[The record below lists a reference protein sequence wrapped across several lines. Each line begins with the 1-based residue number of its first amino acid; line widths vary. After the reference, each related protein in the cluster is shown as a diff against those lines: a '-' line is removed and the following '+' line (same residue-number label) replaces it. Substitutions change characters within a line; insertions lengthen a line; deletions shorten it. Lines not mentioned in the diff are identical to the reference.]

1 MIKLNVNNKVFMK
14 FPNPLI
20 EAKLI
25 KRYKRFLT
33 DVQMQDG
40 SDITV
45 HCPNTGSMK
54 RCMPE
59 GARIWISDSQ
69 NDKRKYR
76 HTWELVEIDE
86 KHLVCINTGLPN
98 KIVKEAIDNG
108 VIKEL
113 QGYQNI
119 KAEVKYGEASR
130 IDWLLSN
137 DGGKDLCYVEVKN
150 ATLLEGGELGV
161 DGHGYF
167 PDAVTERGRKHL
179 YELANMVKQGHRAV
193 LCFCVSHTGIDK
205 VSPAAHIDEKY
216 TRALKEVMA
225 LGVEVIAYKA
235 KINTQEIILEQKIA
249 VIV

>member
-1 MIKLNVNNKVFMK
+1 MK

-33 DVQMQDG
+33 DIILPDG
-40 SDITV
+40 REITV

-59 GARIWISDSQ
+59 NARIWISDSQ
-69 NDKRKYR
+69 NEKRKYR
-76 HTWELVEIDE
+76 HTWELVEIDGQ
-86 KHLVCINTGLPN
+86 HLACINTGLPN
-98 KIVKEAIDNG
+98 KLVKEAIDNG
-108 VIKEL
+108 VIEEL

-137 DGGKDLCYVEVKN
+137 NDGEDLCYVEVKN
-150 ATLLEGGELGV
+150 ATLLEDGVLGEN
-161 DGHGYF
+161 GHGYF

-179 YELANMVKQGHRAV
+179 YELAEMVKQGHRAV
-193 LCFCVSHTGIDK
+193 LCFCVSHTGINK

-216 TRALKEVMA
+216 TQALKEVMS
-225 LGVEVIAYKA
+225 LGVEVIAYRA
-235 KINTQEIILEQKIA
+235 KITQEEIGLTQK
-249 VIV
+249 VPVVV

>member
-1 MIKLNVNNKVFMK
+1 MK

-33 DVQMQDG
+33 DVVLPDG
-40 SDITV
+40 REITV

-69 NDKRKYR
+69 NEKRKYR
-76 HTWELVEIDE
+76 HTWELVEIDNQ
-86 KHLVCINTGLPN
+86 HLACINTGLPN
-98 KIVKEAIDNG
+98 KLVKEAIDNG
-108 VIKEL
+108 VISEL
-113 QGYQNI
+113 QGYQAI

-137 DGGKDLCYVEVKN
+137 NEGEELCYVEVKN
-150 ATLLEGGELGV
+150 ATLLEDGELG
-161 DGHGYF
+161 DGGWGYF
-167 PDAVTERGRKHL
+167 PDAVTDRGRKHL
-179 YELANMVKQGHRAV
+179 YELAEMVKQGHRAV
-193 LCFCVSHTGIDK
+193 LCFCVSHTGINK
-205 VSPAAHIDEKY
+205 VSPAAHIDMKY
-216 TRALKEVMA
+216 TQALEEVMA
-225 LGVEVIAYKA
+225 LGVEVIAYRA
-235 KINTQEIILEQKIA
+235 DITAEKIELMQKVP

>member
-1 MIKLNVNNKVFMK
+1 MK

-33 DVQMQDG
+33 DVILPD
-40 SDITV
+40 SSEITV

-59 GARIWISDSQ
+59 NARIWISDSQ
-69 NDKRKYR
+69 NEKRKYR
-76 HTWELVEIDE
+76 HTWELVEIDNQ
-86 KHLVCINTGLPN
+86 HLACINTGLPN
-98 KIVKEAIDNG
+98 KLVKEAIDNG
-108 VIKEL
+108 VIEEL

-119 KAEVKYGEASR
+119 KAEVKYGEGSR

-137 DGGKDLCYVEVKN
+137 NEGETLCYVEVKN
-150 ATLLEGGELGV
+150 ATLLEEDELGEG
-161 DGHGYF
+161 GHGYF

-179 YELANMVKQGHRAV
+179 YELANMVKLGHRAV
-193 LCFCVSHTGIDK
+193 LCFCVSHTGINK

-216 TRALKEVMA
+216 TQALKEVMA
-225 LGVEVIAYKA
+225 QGVEVIAYRA
-235 KINTQEIILEQKIA
+235 EITPDEIELTHKVP

>member
-1 MIKLNVNNKVFMK
+1 MK

-33 DVQMQDG
+33 DVILPDG
-40 SDITV
+40 SEITV

-59 GARIWISDSQ
+59 NARIWISDSQ
-69 NDKRKYR
+69 NDRRKYR
-76 HTWELVEIDE
+76 HTWELVEIDNQ
-86 KHLVCINTGLPN
+86 HLACINTGLPN
-98 KIVKEAIDNG
+98 KLVKEAIDNG
-108 VIKEL
+108 VIEEL

-137 DGGKDLCYVEVKN
+137 NEGKELCYVEVKN
-150 ATLLEGGELGV
+150 ATLLEEGELGEG
-161 DGHGYF
+161 GHGYF
-167 PDAVTERGRKHL
+167 PDAVTDRGRKHL
-179 YELANMVKQGHRAV
+179 FELVNMVKQGHRAV
-193 LCFCVSHTGIDK
+193 LCFCVSHTGINK

-216 TRALKEVMA
+216 TQALKEVMA
-225 LGVEVIAYKA
+225 QGVEVIAYRA
-235 KINTQEIILEQKIA
+235 RITPEEIELTQKLP